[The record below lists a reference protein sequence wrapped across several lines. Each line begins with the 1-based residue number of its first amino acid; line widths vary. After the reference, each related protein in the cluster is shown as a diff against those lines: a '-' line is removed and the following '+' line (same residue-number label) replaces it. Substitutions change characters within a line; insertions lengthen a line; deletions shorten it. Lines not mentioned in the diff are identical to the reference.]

1 MRNFKKILSV
11 TMVVVLVLSTVG
23 CGKKESSLDDANK
36 QTSETKADY
45 IPDETVTL
53 KILSQTCS
61 YEGIQE
67 GWFADVMLEKFNVK
81 LDLSCYGMEESFMG
95 DYDFILS
102 GATGTDEFIEALNK
116 GGFLSISK
124 QDMAKYMPYINE
136 KLTKHCLTDETGNV
150 YAIKSSIGL
159 EGDHQELFY
168 TWDTIYNYYKELDDK
183 EIENLDDWVNMLKQM
198 KENHPTNASGDEIY
212 GLTLFND
219 WNDDCLF
226 MVKTFVTAYYGL
238 DYYQLL
244 FKDWKTGD
252 CYGLLDNLNDGS
264 YGPYLKILQLYNR
277 LYKEGLLDPEFE
289 TRDFDSAVSMVEN
302 GQILVSLQNFMGSV
316 INYDMFPVIPNDAK
330 QIAYTLGQGHPNRT
344 FSIDSETKYPELCMA
359 ILNYF
364 YTPEGM
370 LTMQYGPKGDCWDYD
385 KEGNTYLTETGMKL
399 FLRYDSVMDT
409 YHDGFPM
416 FNMSPYNHM
425 ATNTDNGEVF
435 NPIYWKNTEPGD
447 VTDLSNN
454 IAVDRYMHEIKPY
467 VVVPNYDFA
476 DLKESDLKDKYTAVS
491 DIIITKSLEAIKA
504 SNDEEFDT
512 IVKDMVT
519 KANEAGYKE
528 CVEFTMENIKVVE

>member
-53 KILSQTCS
+53 KVLSQTCS

-67 GWFADVMLEKFNVK
+67 GWFANVMLEKFNVK
-81 LDLSCYGMEESFMG
+81 LDLICYGTEGAFLG
-95 DYDFILS
+95 DYDFIMS
-102 GATGTDEFIEALNK
+102 GATGTDEFNEALSK
-116 GGFLSISK
+116 GGFLCITK
-124 QDMAKYMPYINE
+124 QDMEKYMPFVN
-136 KLTKHCLTDETGNV
+136 KHLSKSCLSDDLGNV
-150 YAIKSSIGL
+150 YAL
-159 EGDHQELFY
+159 RANVAFEGDHEELFY
-168 TWDTIYNYYKELDDK
+168 TWDTLYDYYEELEDK
-183 EIENLDDWVNMLKQM
+183 DIKNIDEWVDMLQQM
-198 KENHPTNASGDEIY
+198 KKNHPTNTSGDEIY

-219 WNDDCLF
+219 WNEDCLF
-226 MVKTFVTAYYGL
+226 MVKTFTIAYYGL
-238 DYYQLL
+238 DYWQLC
-244 FKDWKTGD
+244 FNDWKTGD
-252 CYGLLDNLNDGS
+252 SYGILDSLEDGS
-264 YGPYLKILQLYNR
+264 YGPYLKALQLYNR
-277 LYKEGLLDPEFE
+277 LYREDLLDPDFE
-289 TRDFDSAVSMVEN
+289 TRDYESATSMVEN
-302 GQILVSLQNFMGSV
+302 GQILVSLQNFMGST
-316 INYDMFPVIPNDAK
+316 INKDMFPVIPNDAK
-330 QIAYTLGQGHPNRT
+330 QPAYTIGHGSPNRT
-344 FSIDSETKYPELCMA
+344 ISIDSETKYPELCMA

-364 YTPEGM
+364 YTPEGA
-370 LTMQYGPKGDCWDYD
+370 LTMNYGPKGDCWDYD
-385 KEGNTYLTETGMKL
+385 KDGNTYLTETGMKL

-409 YHDGFPM
+409 YRDGFPM
-416 FNMSPYNHM
+416 FNMSPYNNM

-435 NPIYWKNTEPGD
+435 NPIYWKNTNPDE
-447 VTDLSNN
+447 VADLTNN
-454 IAVDRYMHEIKPY
+454 IAVSRYMFEVEPY
-467 VVVPNYDFA
+467 VVVPHYDTA

-528 CVEFTMENIKVVE
+528 CVEFSMENIKVVE